1 MHAPEHQAVL
11 GDDGVDGR
19 PEAIDEDFFA
29 FDEDE
34 LASLDAELLKAAQ
47 QAETQQARLAE
58 TEAGPCSEMDAGAK
72 RRKHDTK
79 PKEQN
84 D

>member
-1 MHAPEHQAVL
+1 MEE
-11 GDDGVDGR
+11 G
-19 PEAIDEDFFA
+19 FFA
-29 FDEDE
+29 FEDDE

-47 QAETQQARLAE
+47 QTDKQHARPVE
-58 TEAGPCSEMDAGAK
+58 TEAGPCNEHDAGAK